1 MEKAGRI
8 YLTIAEK
15 ALEEWYPDMPMSEK
29 TLLLSRGNFR
39 ELEGLLGMKSSIEN
53 ACFYIKENL
62 NEFPVLFNLADV
74 ALYSASPKRDLA
86 EVIDRI
92 RLSQFFETGK
102 AELALKA
109 VVGVHDN
116 WVLENGDKFFDR
128 SRASKRFMF
137 LRTELLGLDEVMK
150 DMIFIEPILEILEL
164 APDKEHLRSV
174 YRDEQI
180 KLRNFYGI
188 KDRQGLIDYIRRA
201 DYPPLSGSIA
211 AAMSDKG
218 TARAIAKQVIERIGD
233 PSHW

>member
-15 ALEEWYPDMPMSEK
+15 ALEEWYPDMPMSER

-62 NEFPVLFNLADV
+62 NEFPTLFNLADV
-74 ALYSASPKRDLA
+74 VLYSASPKRDLA
-86 EVIDRI
+86 DVIDRI
-92 RLSQFFETGK
+92 RISQFFATGK

-109 VVGVHDN
+109 AAGVHDN
-116 WVLENGDKFFDR
+116 WVLENADKFFDR
-128 SRASKRFMF
+128 SRVMF
-137 LRTELLGLDEVMK
+137 LRIELLGLDEVMK
-150 DMIFIEPILEILEL
+150 YMILIKPILETLEL

-174 YRDEQI
+174 YRDERI
-180 KLRNFYGI
+180 KFRNFYGI

-211 AAMSDKG
+211 AAMSDKT
-218 TARAIAKQVIERIGD
+218 TARAIAKQVVDLIGD